1 MKESES
7 ITALQLGLV
16 SARWN
21 DRDQKDQTEEFVTA
35 MVDSQKK
42 KDKQNQ
48 GQSRYICQQL
58 QLAPANPNGHAENST
73 NLSKQHNAMFELVL

>member
-58 QLAPANPNGHAENST
+58 QLALANPNGHGENST
-73 NLSKQHNAMFELVL
+73 NLSNKTKQCNV

>member
-35 MVDSQKK
+35 MVDS
-42 KDKQNQ
+42 
-48 GQSRYICQQL
+48 
-58 QLAPANPNGHAENST
+58 
-73 NLSKQHNAMFELVL
+73 

>member
-42 KDKQNQ
+42 KDKQKQ

-58 QLAPANPNGHAENST
+58 QLAPANPNGHGENST
-73 NLSKQHNAMFELVL
+73 NLSKTKQCNV